1 MSAQGHSHLQTVS
14 SRATFSSKGKVGG
27 PGSHRAY
34 ALRDL
39 GITHVPCVIQKA
51 ATPSELT
58 SVAAGALRK
67 RPDFYVKEPR
77 PPVLKDYFESRLR
90 QVLRLRPI
98 NRHVKVRFTVETYDV
113 YKK

>member
-1 MSAQGHSHLQTVS
+1 MQETRDELELLIRSRYPILYVVS
-14 SRATFSSKGKVGG
+14 WEEARSERL
-27 PGSHRAY
+27 
-34 ALRDL
+34 LRDL
-39 GITHVPCVIQKA
+39 GTTHVPCVIQKA

-58 SVAAGALRK
+58 SVAAGGLRK
-67 RPDFYVKEPR
+67 RPDFYVKDPR
-77 PPVLKDYFESRLR
+77 PPVLKDYFEPRLR